1 MKIPWHFKRF
11 STGVALL
18 VLAVGF
24 TSLGFLSFINKHP
37 EDAATGLFSEATY
50 SIIGSSLSILVD
62 ATLLAAAVL
71 SGVGHS

>member
-11 STGVALL
+11 STGVGLL

-24 TSLGFLSFINKHP
+24 TSLGFLSLINKHA

-50 SIIGSSLSILVD
+50 SIIGSSLSILVG
-62 ATLLAAAVL
+62 APFLAAAVL